1 MQTKYLQEKVKKNK
15 QEYGGKQKLLS
26 NQKKSVKIDKGKE
39 KENAIEINFE
49 LLGRDSEF
57 QIVSYEFFLQIKQIY
72 IESSVLY
79 RKNAVEDLDDIKKNE
94 KEKNQ
99 SYVNITIGSPIMHL
113 STTSINS
120 LFLFFSD
127 DPDFLNK
134 KLMNTSRKT
143 LLKCLL
149 KYGDIDRLLLQKK
162 GKNR

>member
-1 MQTKYLQEKVKKNK
+1 VKKNK